1 MCIHPHR
8 FCVIIHD
15 CYIDRTQHAVA
26 NHHRQNIYRF
36 GSSIKFYLLFKATSF
51 TRLTRLSVQALIP
64 TELQAGIYSVYIAT
78 DGNKR
83 SNSVEIEIST

>member
-1 MCIHPHR
+1 MSNNWGALH
-8 FCVIIHD
+8 
-15 CYIDRTQHAVA
+15 TQGLFFKNKETAQV
-26 NHHRQNIYRF
+26 
-36 GSSIKFYLLFKATSF
+36 FKATSF

-78 DGNKR
+78 DGNKH